1 MSRILDI
8 RANPEAALAED
19 RDNGRGAD
27 GTAGALK
34 NDVLTSRR
42 ASASR
47 RSVLASRIKLRHVQ
61 CFLGVMQFGSLQKAA
76 AALSISQPAAS
87 KTMSELEACLG
98 LSLFERGRNGAVP
111 TPAAMTFQRYAA
123 SCLGSLEEGV
133 IATMAQEVRAVGRL
147 RLGILPS
154 LVGQWFSAAVGTFQA
169 GWEGVSLQIVTGGNA
184 ALLQGLREASFD
196 VAIGRISEPATMS
209 GLTFEYLVGEP
220 LAICVRAHHPLL
232 SGDTC
237 TGSDLARYPL
247 ILPPAGT
254 LIRESANRI
263 LANVGIARPLPS
275 VETISVSVGRQLTRD
290 HDFVWMVPEGAIR
303 SDVAAG
309 VLQGLPVSTAG
320 SDEPIGV
327 LLPVDVTL
335 TPALRG
341 LLSTLRDASK
351 GVDVRAQH

>member
-1 MSRILDI
+1 LNIS
-8 RANPEAALAED
+8 ANPEIVSAGNGDHGTRAVDAA
-19 RDNGRGAD
+19 GPY
-27 GTAGALK
+27 K
-34 NDVLTSRR
+34 NDVLTSPRMPV
-42 ASASR
+42 ASR
-47 RSVLASRIKLRHVQ
+47 RSVLTSRIKLRHVQ

-111 TPAAMTFQRYAA
+111 TPAAITFQRYAA
-123 SCLGSLEEGV
+123 SCLGSLEDGV
-133 IATMAQEVRAVGRL
+133 IATMAQEVRAVGRI

-154 LVGQWFSAAVGTFQA
+154 LVGQWFSEAVGTFQA
-169 GWEGVSLQIVTGGNA
+169 HWEGVSLQIATGGNA

-196 VAIGRISEPATMS
+196 VAVGRISEPATMS
-209 GLTFEYLVGEP
+209 GLTFEYLLGEP

-232 SGDTC
+232 LGSAC
-237 TGSDLARYPL
+237 TGSDLGRYPL

-263 LANVGIARPLPS
+263 LANVGIARALPS

-309 VLQGLPVSTAG
+309 ILQPLPLSTAG

-351 GVDVRAQH
+351 GANPPIR